1 MVTRDAIDAALGVH
15 AKWRARLESAIAT
28 GKSDFIPAVVAK
40 DDACD
45 FGRWLHT
52 LGGEDIK
59 TAHYAKVKVFHAEFH
74 ATAGKILAMAVGGR
88 KADAQKALEPGGD
101 YARIAGKL
109 VMALNVWKETIR

>member
-1 MVTRDAIDAALGVH
+1 MVTREAIDAALGVH
-15 AKWRARLESAIAT
+15 AKWRTRLESAIAT
-28 GKSDFIPAVVAK
+28 GKSDFIPGVVAK

-52 LGGEDIK
+52 LSGEDTK

-74 ATAGKILAMAVGGR
+74 TTAGKILNMAVSGR

-109 VMALNVWKETIR
+109 VMAMNVWKETIK

>member
-1 MVTRDAIDAALGVH
+1 MVTRDAIDAALAVH

-52 LGGEDIK
+52 LAGEDVK
-59 TAHYAKVKVFHAEFH
+59 TAHYAKVKSFHADFH
-74 ATAGKILAMAVGGR
+74 AMAGKILNMAVSGR
-88 KADAQKALEPGGD
+88 KADAQKALEPGGE

-109 VMALNVWKETIR
+109 VMAMTVWKDSIK